1 MNLTQQQKEVLE
13 AQHKKERDHRIADR
27 IKAVLLRNEGWS
39 QIQIA
44 QALRV
49 RPETV
54 HEHLNDFE
62 KKQKL
67 KPENGGSESY
77 LDEQQTAVI
86 IQHLEQK
93 IYTKVSDICAYIRH
107 SYSVRFTVS
116 GMTKWLHKQGFS

>member
-54 HEHLNDFE
+54 HEHLNV
-62 KKQKL
+62 KKSKNLNQRR
-67 KPENGGSESY
+67 
-77 LDEQQTAVI
+77 AVLRAI
-86 IQHLEQK
+86 
-93 IYTKVSDICAYIRH
+93 
-107 SYSVRFTVS
+107 
-116 GMTKWLHKQGFS
+116 